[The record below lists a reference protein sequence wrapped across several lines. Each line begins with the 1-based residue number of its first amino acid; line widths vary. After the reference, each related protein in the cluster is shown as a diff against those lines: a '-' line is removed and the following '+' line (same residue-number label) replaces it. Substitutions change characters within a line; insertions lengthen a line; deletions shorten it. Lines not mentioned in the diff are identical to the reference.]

1 MEMRTPPWFEST
13 GVDYRL
19 AYDDPFKRHEYT
31 ASRWSANP
39 GVLLAQRLR
48 QQLGLADA
56 ASGAAVVC
64 RLRIELQEFSQI
76 FDSPQQSRG
85 VIQAHAMLVDAG
97 RRRIADRQFAVERA
111 ALTPD
116 ARGGVGALVEAG
128 DELGK
133 QLAVWL
139 HDLDGA
145 SRTSPCRP
153 PETKAG
159 RRNR

>member
-1 MEMRTPPWFEST
+1 MRTPPWFEST

-76 FDSPQQSRG
+76 FDSPLRSRG

-128 DELGK
+128 DELGQ
-133 QLAVWL
+133 QLATWL

-145 SRTSPCRP
+145 SRTSLCRP
-153 PETKAG
+153 LETKAG